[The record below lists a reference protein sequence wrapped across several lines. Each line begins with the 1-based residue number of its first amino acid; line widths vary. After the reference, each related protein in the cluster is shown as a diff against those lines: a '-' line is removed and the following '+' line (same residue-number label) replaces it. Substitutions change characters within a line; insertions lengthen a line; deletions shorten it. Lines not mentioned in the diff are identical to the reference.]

1 MLLASST
8 TASANAASEHSIRI
22 MGKAKKAQKAPK
34 RARRGRKDSSKQ
46 TKAKETKAEETK
58 DEKEVELFFPFPM
71 DIVERILCK
80 FQDMDARLLGKGVLL
95 LYVLYVAACLCLAV
109 CFLVCFFSRSAVSTL
124 PAGSMVCKQLSEA
137 VTNSWQRVRVN
148 TLQQLRDLLPWVTR
162 RRRSVANFHL
172 RHVVF
177 EGMKVE
183 EQIPGPTSLQAKC
196 NRRTVYEVLLVMLV
210 HHIELHKHAM
220 PLQVDFVRCEFGPSV
235 SLYPLA
241 LECITVS
248 FIHCRICRI
257 PNPDNPNCGW
267 PLRLVRA
274 PALGAACLFTE
285 LTSSSASKHCVRSM
299 PCKTCLATG
308 YKTGKLR

>member
-1 MLLASST
+1 MV
-8 TASANAASEHSIRI
+8 
-22 MGKAKKAQKAPK
+22 
-34 RARRGRKDSSKQ
+34 SKQ
-46 TKAKETKAEETK
+46 
-58 DEKEVELFFPFPM
+58 
-71 DIVERILCK
+71 
-80 FQDMDARLLGKGVLL
+80 
-95 LYVLYVAACLCLAV
+95 LA
-109 CFLVCFFSRSAVSTL
+109 
-124 PAGSMVCKQLSEA
+124 EA

-183 EQIPGPTSLQAKC
+183 EHIPGPTSLQAKR
-196 NRRTVYEVLLVMLV
+196 NRRTVYEVLLNMLV
-210 HHIELHKHAM
+210 ATIELHKHPM

-241 LECITVS
+241 RECITVS
-248 FIHCRICRI
+248 FIHCQIRRLF
-257 PNPDNPNCGW
+257 NPDNPSCNW

-274 PALGAACLFTE
+274 RALGAASLFTE
-285 LTSSSASKHCVRSM
+285 LTSSSASKRCVRSM

-308 YKTGKLR
+308 YKTGQLR